1 MSGRLDRT
9 PLIEITSRN
18 NECAQY
24 VARVPFAQAG
34 ARVDQADLAGP
45 AFPCSQPRTAVL
57 LLFLRA
63 SAGTHRTSISAI
75 ASASGRA
82 SCCSCMRRVTSC
94 SCSLSEISLPSRN
107 PVATFPSES
116 NPRGGWDK
124 GAASALVLYPFLRMR
139 SNILA
144 FVRSSTTT
152 TAIVHAPV
160 IKGIEPNE
168 GHYMAT

>member
-1 MSGRLDRT
+1 MRT
-9 PLIEITSRN
+9 
-18 NECAQY
+18 ECRQSALC
-24 VARVPFAQAG
+24 PGGCAG
-34 ARVDQADLAGP
+34 GPGGPGP
-45 AFPCSQPRTAVL
+45 ARARSLALPSSL

-63 SAGTHRTSISAI
+63 SAGTHRTSISEI
-75 ASASGRA
+75 ASVSERASEQA

-94 SCSLSEISLPSRN
+94 SCSLTSLSKILLLPRN

-124 GAASALVLYPFLRMR
+124 GAASALVLYPFLRMM

>member
-9 PLIEITSRN
+9 PLIEMTSRN

-34 ARVDQADLAGP
+34 ARGDLADLAGP
-45 AFPCSQPRTAVL
+45 ARARSLALPSSL

-63 SAGTHRTSISAI
+63 SAGTHRTSISEI
-75 ASASGRA
+75 ASASERASEQA

-94 SCSLSEISLPSRN
+94 SCSLSEILLLPRN

-124 GAASALVLYPFLRMR
+124 GAASALGLSPFLRMR
-139 SNILA
+139 SNIRAL
-144 FVRSSTTT
+144 V
-152 TAIVHAPV
+152 V
-160 IKGIEPNE
+160 IDDRDCDRDRPCARDNDKRD
-168 GHYMAT
+168 